1 MQLGSSLG
9 NTGSA
14 GVTRHQ
20 TLDIEDV
27 RTGTSVH
34 AIGSM
39 VVSATFVCP
48 VHPYAGEIARGS
60 DEDLTGISLAQAVV
74 SASFAYLQ
82 HAGSSEVQ
90 STHARR

>member
-1 MQLGSSLG
+1 ML
-9 NTGSA
+9 
-14 GVTRHQ
+14 
-20 TLDIEDV
+20 E
-27 RTGTSVH
+27 SVD